1 MSLFDI
7 TTKKKELQEL
17 ENKTLEPNFWDDNKE
32 SGKVLSKIKNKG
44 IKTLDN
50 IFK

>member
-32 SGKVLSKIKNKG
+32 SGKVLSKIKS
-44 IKTLDN
+44 IKDVVLE
-50 IFK
+50 